1 MILRGAGITLCNCVI
16 SISGVGFTVCGV
28 THKKSGDYLMSYMKR
43 RRVYHVLHKRGVD
56 YIVLY
61 RKGRDYHVLQLGLP
75 RIT

>member
-16 SISGVGFTVCGV
+16 SISGVGFTVYGI
-28 THKKSGDYLMSYMKR
+28 THKKSGDYRMSYKR
-43 RRVYHVLHKRGVD
+43 RRDYHVLHKRGVD

-75 RIT
+75 PIV

>member
-28 THKKSGDYLMSYMKR
+28 THKKNGDYRMSYKR
-43 RRVYHVLHKRGVD
+43 RRDYHVLHKGCVD